1 MTRCARA
8 FGVAL
13 GVDEDD
19 DLPFTAAYSPSAYV
33 LEKIAAH
40 ETEIVKV
47 LKPRRGCIAAVWPL
61 LQDLDEEQFIAFRN
75 AKGEEIEILQ
85 AVLDA
90 MDAAARIVIPEVRSN
105 GGTWGEAVKA
115 DVRAPQCEIREP
127 AP

>member
-1 MTRCARA
+1 
-8 FGVAL
+8 
-13 GVDEDD
+13 
-19 DLPFTAAYSPSAYV
+19 
-33 LEKIAAH
+33 
-40 ETEIVKV
+40 
-47 LKPRRGCIAAVWPL
+47 L

-90 MDAAARIVIPEVRSN
+90 MDAAARIVIPEVRS
-105 GGTWGEAVKA
+105 GGQAA